1 MLVSGGV
8 SVQFHCGALSPQSDL
23 RLRSYE
29 VIENMN
35 LKLRFRPVSHSWVA
49 LHPQPKGV
57 IQFIAG
63 AFFGTF
69 GPMFFY
75 RYLLQCLF
83 EQGYTIILLP
93 FNFTFNH
100 YIEAGFLIREQYEIL
115 PELVRIASFEGYD
128 YEAYLDD
135 KNFSWI
141 GHSLGCKYISLLE
154 GFSALPQDAQAREQF
169 LRKLLSKTSD
179 ESQIQSVIADINIL
193 VDELTRK
200 IVEVRRLIHTYV
212 SRDINITSIFI
223 KGQESILLAPD
234 ISDTASAIRPKF
246 LANFIDYLGLGV
258 KPNPQQTHDLILES
272 GLFNLMG
279 LVCFKS
285 DNIAK
290 STCEWFINTL
300 KKPPKDFL
308 RSLMG
313 GHLRPLGI
321 QLGNDVLNIESPI
334 LELVQ
339 KRNLEFEAYVTEL
352 LKELK
357 KFQQEKD
364 RAK

>member
-1 MLVSGGV
+1 
-8 SVQFHCGALSPQSDL
+8 
-23 RLRSYE
+23 
-29 VIENMN
+29 MN

-69 GPMFFY
+69 GPMIFY

-115 PELVRIASFEGYD
+115 PELVRMASFEGYA

-154 GFSALPQDAQAREQF
+154 GFSNLPENSQERKQF
-169 LRKLLSKTSD
+169 IWKLLSKTSD
-179 ESQIQSVIADINIL
+179 EAQIQSVVADINIL
-193 VDELTRK
+193 VDELTQK
-200 IVEVRRLIHTYV
+200 IDEVRQLIHAYV
-212 SRDINITSIFI
+212 NRDIIINSIFI

-234 ISDTASAIRPKF
+234 ISDTASAIRPQF

-258 KPNPQQTHDLILES
+258 EPTPEETFNLIQES
-272 GLFNLMG
+272 GLFNLLG

-290 STCEWFINTL
+290 STCQWFINTL

-308 RSLMG
+308 RTLEG
-313 GHLRPLGI
+313 GHLKPLGI
-321 QLGNDVLNIESPI
+321 RLGNIVINLFDRPVIK
-334 LELVQ
+334 LVQ
-339 KRNLEFEAYVTEL
+339 KRNLEFELYVTEL

-357 KFQQEKD
+357 KFQHEKD
-364 RAK
+364 SKSK

>member
-1 MLVSGGV
+1 
-8 SVQFHCGALSPQSDL
+8 
-23 RLRSYE
+23 
-29 VIENMN
+29 MN
-35 LKLRFRPVSHSWVA
+35 SKLRFRPVSHSWVA

-100 YIEAGFLIREQYEIL
+100 YKEAGFLIREQYEIL
-115 PELVRIASFEGYD
+115 PELVRLASFESYG

-154 GFSALPQDAQAREQF
+154 GFSALPEDSQDREQF
-169 LRKLLSKTSD
+169 IRKLLSKTSD
-179 ESQIQSVIADINIL
+179 EHRLQGVITDINTL
-193 VDELTRK
+193 VDELTQK
-200 IVEVRRLIHTYV
+200 IDEVRKLIYTYV
-212 SRDINITSIFI
+212 GRDINITSIFI

-258 KPNPQQTHDLILES
+258 EPTPEETCKLIQES
-272 GLFNLMG
+272 GLFNLLG
-279 LVCFKS
+279 LVCFQS

-300 KKPPKDFL
+300 KKPSEDFL
-308 RSLMG
+308 RTLEG
-313 GHLRPLGI
+313 RHLRPLGI
-321 QLGNDVLNIESPI
+321 RFGNTVINVFDKPVI
-334 LELVQ
+334 ELVQ
-339 KRNLEFEAYVTEL
+339 KRNIEFELYVTEL
-352 LKELK
+352 LKKLK
-357 KFQQEKD
+357 KYQQEKD
-364 RAK
+364 SKSK

>member
-1 MLVSGGV
+1 MV
-8 SVQFHCGALSPQSDL
+8 
-23 RLRSYE
+23 
-29 VIENMN
+29 NTN
-35 LKLRFRPVSHSWVA
+35 LKLRFKPVSHSWVA

-69 GPMFFY
+69 GPMLFY

-100 YIEAGFLIREQYEIL
+100 YVEAGFLMREQYEIL
-115 PELVRIASFEGYD
+115 PELVKMASVAGYD

-154 GFSALPQDAQAREQF
+154 GFTALPPNPQHREQF
-169 LRKLLSKTSD
+169 IRNLLSHTSD
-179 ESQIQSVIADINIL
+179 ESQIKSVVADINIL
-193 VDELTRK
+193 FEELTRK
-200 IVEVRRLIHTYV
+200 TAEVKNLIYTYV
-212 SRDINITSIFI
+212 HKDIKFNSVFI
-223 KGQESILLAPD
+223 KGQVSILLAPA
-234 ISDTASAIRPKF
+234 IADTGSAIRPQF
-246 LANFIDYLGLGV
+246 LADIIDNLGWGV
-258 KPNPQQTHDLILES
+258 KPTVEETQNLIKDS
-272 GLFNLMG
+272 GLFNIMG

-290 STCEWFINTL
+290 STCEWFTNIL
-300 KKPPKDFL
+300 QKPPQDF
-308 RSLMG
+308 RKSFAG

-321 QLGNDVLNIESPI
+321 QLGNYVINLFNKPLIESVQERNRGFEHSVI
-334 LELVQ
+334 QLLEKL
-339 KRNLEFEAYVTEL
+339 
-352 LKELK
+352 
-357 KFQQEKD
+357 QEKST
-364 RAK
+364 